1 MKPFLDLGALSA
13 ALLLLLP
20 ASGLAETPPAAPTAW
35 NQEKVTELA
44 GELTKQVET
53 LYGITYRAL
62 PDSAME
68 SPQTEL
74 RHELIDKLR
83 VIQNEARHLQARL
96 EKGDGLSKTRPIY
109 MRIDE
114 LRRDAAEDA
123 RRLFLTGD
131 VTHAM
136 EATRDIWL
144 KLRDYYLAH

>member
-1 MKPFLDLGALSA
+1 
-13 ALLLLLP
+13 
-20 ASGLAETPPAAPTAW
+20 
-35 NQEKVTELA
+35 
-44 GELTKQVET
+44 
-53 LYGITYRAL
+53 
-62 PDSAME
+62 ME